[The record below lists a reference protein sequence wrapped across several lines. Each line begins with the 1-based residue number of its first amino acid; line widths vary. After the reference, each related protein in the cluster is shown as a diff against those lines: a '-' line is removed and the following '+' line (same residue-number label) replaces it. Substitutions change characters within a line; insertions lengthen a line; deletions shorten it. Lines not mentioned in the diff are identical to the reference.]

1 MSIFVNKEMRALI
14 PPLSEEELE
23 QLEENVVREGIRDPL
38 VTWPQPDGREML
50 IDGHNRFDI
59 SCRHNGIPFKIVRK
73 EFADMDEAKAWVI
86 RNQFG
91 RRNLSAYDRSVL
103 ALKLKPLIAE
113 KAKEQQARKSVSQK
127 SVEQKPID
135 TQKELAKIAGVS
147 HDTIHKVDVIEQKA
161 TETIKQQIR
170 DGKKSINQAF
180 IEIKEQE
187 RNRMDFSA
195 KAALQEAEN
204 RHADFQE
211 SKKITIK
218 EAEQD
223 KKDIAEIARS
233 RSRELYNA
241 IKKILFIA
249 AGGID
254 YSVISKRTVS
264 TSEIQK
270 LESELDI
277 AIATLAKIKNAIGG

>member
-1 MSIFVNKEMRALI
+1 MSIFINKEMRALI

-23 QLEENVVREGIRDPL
+23 QLEKNVVREGIRDPL

-59 SCRHNGIPFKIVRK
+59 SRRHNGIPFKVVRK

-113 KAKEQQARKSVSQK
+113 RAKERQGTRTDKGNIVQNSARSR
-127 SVEQKPID
+127 D
-135 TQKELAKIAGVS
+135 ELAKIAGVS
-147 HDTIHKVDVIEQKA
+147 HDTIRKVDVIEQKA
-161 TETIKQQIR
+161 TERTKQQVR
-170 DGKKSINQAF
+170 DGEKSINQAF

-195 KAALQEAEN
+195 KAALQESEN

-277 AIATLAKIKNAIGG
+277 AIATLAKIKNAIEG